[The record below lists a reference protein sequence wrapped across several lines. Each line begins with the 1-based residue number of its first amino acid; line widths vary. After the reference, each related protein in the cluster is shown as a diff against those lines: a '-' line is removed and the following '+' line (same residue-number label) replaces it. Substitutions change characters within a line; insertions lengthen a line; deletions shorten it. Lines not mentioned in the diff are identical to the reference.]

1 MYFRRFHVLEH
12 LQYDTKGEGIQ
23 SGDSNLGMF
32 HVIMCNVTNMNW
44 SDVDRG
50 FLLGFFAC
58 NGSYG
63 GDGQTPQIVVRMGSD
78 QLPVLNYVQSLL
90 PGAVIYGPYTNRGN
104 LYYQWILRGAD
115 LAVVVKSGLFDLL
128 EPISPAA
135 FARFEEMR
143 RNYFR
148 DDRSRFNVQR
158 RRKARKGEGL
168 PD

>member
-1 MYFRRFHVLEH
+1 
-12 LQYDTKGEGIQ
+12 
-23 SGDSNLGMF
+23 
-32 HVIMCNVTNMNW
+32 MCNVTNMNW

-58 NGSYG
+58 NGSFG

-115 LAVVVKSGLFDLL
+115 LL

-143 RNYFR
+143 GNYFR
-148 DDRSRFNVQR
+148 DDRLRFNVQR